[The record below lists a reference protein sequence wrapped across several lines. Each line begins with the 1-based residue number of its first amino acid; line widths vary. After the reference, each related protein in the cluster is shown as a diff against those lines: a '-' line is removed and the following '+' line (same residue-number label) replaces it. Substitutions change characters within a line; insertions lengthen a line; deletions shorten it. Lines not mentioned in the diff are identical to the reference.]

1 MKTVVQTEFFRGQV
15 YDSSLL
21 IISHI
26 VNLKNHL
33 HAYIMVQDGTAE
45 ISPLAQAADILQD
58 EMSKICMWGKT
69 AILIGHADFTAQE
82 LHNLLVIIDKV
93 RKIIDSAETD
103 RAQIARVYYPVDE
116 DALLTEIIDCIVRE
130 SANLFTEILHQK
142 GITPSAEPGPCL
154 PLIR

>member
-1 MKTVVQTEFFRGQV
+1 MKAVVQTEFFRGQI

-33 HAYIMVQDGTAE
+33 QTYTLVQDGTAE
-45 ISPLAQAADILQD
+45 ISPISQAVDILQD
-58 EMSKICMWGKT
+58 EMDKICMWGKT

-82 LHNLLVIIDKV
+82 LHNLLVIIHKV
-93 RKIIDSAETD
+93 RKIIDSAEED
-103 RAQIARVYYPVDE
+103 RARIAKVYYPVDE
-116 DALLTEIIDCIVRE
+116 DVLLAEIIDWIVRD
-130 SANLFTEILHQK
+130 SANLFTEIMYQK